1 MILTSIVTILA
12 SIEQVNTPQDLSA
25 MVPIAKEIDETGY
38 KIDLDSFESTK
49 VSKLHMAAIF
59 GENQVAKDLIQNG
72 IGVDTQTKRKITP
85 LHLAVVFHRNE
96 IVRILLENGANPVIK
111 VSCFQRKT
119 IISNFDHIRI
129 FPLITEQQFT

>member
-1 MILTSIVTILA
+1 MAGKVVNFHH
-12 SIEQVNTPQDLSA
+12 IEYIIKYLDEDQGYGDQDLSA
-25 MVPIAKEIDETGY
+25 MVPIAKEIDEYGY
-38 KIDLDSFESTK
+38 KIDLDSFESIK

-72 IGVDTQTKRKITP
+72 IGVDTQTNRKITP

-111 VSCFQRKT
+111 VSFFKSQILLCD
-119 IISNFDHIRI
+119 FDHI
-129 FPLITEQQFT
+129 